1 MPKVLLLKTLT
12 EHIASTFQ
20 NYSLDK
26 KFYFMNW
33 VSEMDIII
41 LKAHR
46 SKLHV
51 LSFPLFTLLLQYEN
65 LNFRDFK
72 ILYADVQF
80 LFSVVNISGI
90 PSHTF
95 QGILT
100 QMPITRTDNTKF

>member
-1 MPKVLLLKTLT
+1 
-12 EHIASTFQ
+12 
-20 NYSLDK
+20 
-26 KFYFMNW
+26 
-33 VSEMDIII
+33 MDIII
-41 LKAHR
+41 SKAYR

-51 LSFPLFTLLLQYEN
+51 FAFPLFTLLLQFEN

-72 ILYADVQF
+72 ILYVDGQF
-80 LFSVVNISGI
+80 VFVVVNISGI